1 MHIKL
6 RKFIASI
13 LAFVLSISVV
23 GFKEISRIYAY
34 ESNKSKIDR
43 IVLTNNELTTYKGL
57 DIAKHQYDMTKMNE
71 KERDLYNILLEK
83 EYERQESSLDK
94 QGVSKEEFINELKM
108 ILGNDYLVKQDS
120 MIKYKAKGKKKA
132 TRLISVG
139 ALGSALNIV
148 ITATLIATG
157 VGSIGELVKKLGKQ
171 GAKKWVKKHLSSKI
185 VSVLTRVGAKTLGKW
200 IGSFVVSIIDTYL
213 DPGTF
218 LAKKFDSVDIVPN
231 SGYIELW

>member
-34 ESNKSKIDR
+34 ESNKSEIDR

-108 ILGNDYLVKQDS
+108 ILGNDYLVKQDI

-171 GAKKWVKKHLSSKI
+171 GAKKWVKKHLSAKI
-185 VSVLTRVGAKTLGKW
+185 VSVLTRVGAKKLGKW
-200 IGSFVVSIIDTYL
+200 VGAFVVSIIGKYL
-213 DPGTF
+213 DPGIF
-218 LAKKFDSVDIVPN
+218 LAKKFDSADIVPN

>member
-34 ESNKSKIDR
+34 ESNKSEIDR

-185 VSVLTRVGAKTLGKW
+185 VSVLTRVGAKKLGKW
-200 IGSFVVSIIDTYL
+200 VGAFVVSIIGKYL
-213 DPGTF
+213 DPGIF

>member
-34 ESNKSKIDR
+34 ESNKSEIDR

-57 DIAKHQYDMTKMNE
+57 DIAKHQYDMTKMNV

-108 ILGNDYLVKQDS
+108 ILGNDYLVKQDI

-171 GAKKWVKKHLSSKI
+171 GAKKWVKKHLSAKI
-185 VSVLTRVGAKTLGKW
+185 VSVLARVGAKKLGKW
-200 IGSFVVSIIDTYL
+200 VGAFVVSIIGKYL
-213 DPGTF
+213 DPGIF
-218 LAKKFDSVDIVPN
+218 LAKKFDSADIVPN